1 MEREILLT
9 AIRYWATGKSL
20 GLKRWKSMIEIK
32 FRGRGGQGA
41 VVASEILGRA
51 FFLEG
56 KFPQCFSLFGGE
68 RRGAPVVGFLRV
80 DEEPILLKC
89 QIRYPDQLI
98 LFDLS
103 LIDEKEISQELKPDG
118 VILINTDK
126 PIDSFPG
133 LRRFKIGLIDAG
145 SIARGVGLGGT
156 FNTAVLGAYAHL
168 TRLVRM
174 ETLVETVKAMV
185 PAKVE
190 ANVRAVEEAYQN
202 TKVYEAA
209 S

>member
-1 MEREILLT
+1 
-9 AIRYWATGKSL
+9 
-20 GLKRWKSMIEIK
+20 MIEIK
-32 FRGRGGQGA
+32 FKGRGGQGA

-51 FFLEG
+51 FFREG

-80 DEEPILLKC
+80 DEKPILLKC
-89 QIRYPDQLI
+89 QITHPDQLI

-103 LIDEKEISQELKPDG
+103 LTDEKEISQELKPDG
-118 VILINTDK
+118 VILVNTDK
-126 PIDSFPG
+126 PIDSFSG

-156 FNTAVLGAYAHL
+156 FNTAVLGAYARL

-174 ETLVETVKAMV
+174 ETLVETVRAMV
-185 PAKVE
+185 PAKAE
-190 ANVRAVEEAYQN
+190 ANVRAVEEAYQR
-202 TKVYEAA
+202 TKVYEAIG
-209 S
+209 